1 MKIRRLFAIWASKLT
16 GFVCKLLGKQ
26 GLTWSGKIA
35 LTIDPDILTEMA
47 ADVREKIFVVC
58 GTNGKTTINNLL
70 CSTLEGQG
78 KKVICNHSGSNML
91 NGAIAAFVLSAKW
104 NGKID
109 ADYACIEVDEA
120 STLRIFPHFKPDYMI
135 LNNLFRDQLDRYG
148 EIDITMN
155 LLKDAMRI
163 APEMTIIVN
172 GDDALSTYLAQ
183 ESGNPYVTYG
193 IQEQVFEEQSINEIK
208 EGRFCKKCGA
218 KLFYNFYHYSQLGD
232 YHCPNCDFHRPELNY
247 NASNVKTG
255 KVLDFE
261 ANGEHIHVNYRGF
274 YNVYNILAVYAAV
287 KEAGIPLQNFN
298 EILGKYNPENGR
310 MEHFSIKGTEIILNL
325 AKNPAGFNQNISAVM
340 EDDSPKDLIILI
352 NDNDQDGIDVSW
364 LWDVDFDRL
373 GDPSIRSITVS
384 GIRCQDMRLR
394 LKYVDIPSILEPDIE
409 TAVRKR
415 IADGTGNL
423 YVLVNYTALYSTHN
437 ILKRMEGEQS

>member
-1 MKIRRLFAIWASKLT
+1 MYYLQMEWKNRCRLCLYRSGRSLHTAHFPAFQT
-16 GFVCKLLGKQ
+16 GLHDTKQ
-26 GLTWSGKIA
+26 S
-35 LTIDPDILTEMA
+35 
-47 ADVREKIFVVC
+47 V
-58 GTNGKTTINNLL
+58 
-70 CSTLEGQG
+70 
-78 KKVICNHSGSNML
+78 SGSA
-91 NGAIAAFVLSAKW
+91 G
-104 NGKID
+104 
-109 ADYACIEVDEA
+109 C
-120 STLRIFPHFKPDYMI
+120 
-135 LNNLFRDQLDRYG
+135 YG

-255 KVLDFE
+255 KVLDFD

-287 KEAGIPLQNFN
+287 KEAAF
-298 EILGKYNPENGR
+298 
-310 MEHFSIKGTEIILNL
+310 HFK
-325 AKNPAGFNQNISAVM
+325 FQ
-340 EDDSPKDLIILI
+340 
-352 NDNDQDGIDVSW
+352 
-364 LWDVDFDRL
+364 
-373 GDPSIRSITVS
+373 
-384 GIRCQDMRLR
+384 
-394 LKYVDIPSILEPDIE
+394 
-409 TAVRKR
+409 
-415 IADGTGNL
+415 
-423 YVLVNYTALYSTHN
+423 
-437 ILKRMEGEQS
+437 

>member
-1 MKIRRLFAIWASKLT
+1 
-16 GFVCKLLGKQ
+16 
-26 GLTWSGKIA
+26 
-35 LTIDPDILTEMA
+35 
-47 ADVREKIFVVC
+47 
-58 GTNGKTTINNLL
+58 
-70 CSTLEGQG
+70 
-78 KKVICNHSGSNML
+78 ML

-255 KVLDFE
+255 KVLDFD

-274 YNVYNILAVYAAV
+274 YNVYNL
-287 KEAGIPLQNFN
+287 
-298 EILGKYNPENGR
+298 
-310 MEHFSIKGTEIILNL
+310 S
-325 AKNPAGFNQNISAVM
+325 
-340 EDDSPKDLIILI
+340 LI
-352 NDNDQDGIDVSW
+352 
-364 LWDVDFDRL
+364 
-373 GDPSIRSITVS
+373 
-384 GIRCQDMRLR
+384 
-394 LKYVDIPSILEPDIE
+394 
-409 TAVRKR
+409 R
-415 IADGTGNL
+415 I
-423 YVLVNYTALYSTHN
+423 
-437 ILKRMEGEQS
+437 

>member
-148 EIDITMN
+148 EIDHTQ
-155 LLKDAMRI
+155 
-163 APEMTIIVN
+163 
-172 GDDALSTYLAQ
+172 G
-183 ESGNPYVTYG
+183 G
-193 IQEQVFEEQSINEIK
+193 
-208 EGRFCKKCGA
+208 
-218 KLFYNFYHYSQLGD
+218 
-232 YHCPNCDFHRPELNY
+232 HRPRVGAFADN
-247 NASNVKTG
+247 NAHLQRRRPAVCRDRRARSQH
-255 KVLDFE
+255 
-261 ANGEHIHVNYRGF
+261 EHRLWHRRCRGHR
-274 YNVYNILAVYAAV
+274 V
-287 KEAGIPLQNFN
+287 
-298 EILGKYNPENGR
+298 
-310 MEHFSIKGTEIILNL
+310 
-325 AKNPAGFNQNISAVM
+325 
-340 EDDSPKDLIILI
+340 
-352 NDNDQDGIDVSW
+352 
-364 LWDVDFDRL
+364 
-373 GDPSIRSITVS
+373 RS
-384 GIRCQDMRLR
+384 
-394 LKYVDIPSILEPDIE
+394 
-409 TAVRKR
+409 
-415 IADGTGNL
+415 
-423 YVLVNYTALYSTHN
+423 H
-437 ILKRMEGEQS
+437 

>member
-1 MKIRRLFAIWASKLT
+1 
-16 GFVCKLLGKQ
+16 
-26 GLTWSGKIA
+26 
-35 LTIDPDILTEMA
+35 
-47 ADVREKIFVVC
+47 
-58 GTNGKTTINNLL
+58 
-70 CSTLEGQG
+70 
-78 KKVICNHSGSNML
+78 
-91 NGAIAAFVLSAKW
+91 
-104 NGKID
+104 
-109 ADYACIEVDEA
+109 
-120 STLRIFPHFKPDYMI
+120 MI

-183 ESGNPYVTYG
+183 ESGNPYALTEFRSKYLKNKA
-193 IQEQVFEEQSINEIK
+193 STK
-208 EGRFCKKCGA
+208 SKKDVSA
-218 KLFYNFYHYSQLGD
+218 KMWSKIVYNFYHYSQLGD
-232 YHCPNCDFHRPELNY
+232 YHCPSCDFHRPELNY

-255 KVLDFE
+255 KVLDFD